1 MLNPDSSKKG
11 HRSAA
16 NCLRVEEQCH
26 LLNSSAPMV
35 MNSTADHHLK
45 MPVAPATSSE
55 VSERFVLVF
64 DSPY

>member
-1 MLNPDSSKKG
+1 MK
-11 HRSAA
+11 SAA
-16 NCLRVEEQCH
+16 NCLLVEEQCH

-45 MPVAPATSSE
+45 MPVGPTASSE
-55 VSERFVLVF
+55 VSECFVLVF